1 MSTNLPRLLVATG
14 NQGKLREYR
23 ELLKGIPFELVSL
36 QHVGIDQEVEET
48 GLTFRENARIKAQSY
63 ASMSGLPTLADDSGL
78 SVDALGGD
86 PGVKSARYGGDA
98 CNSDP
103 DRVQLLLS
111 NLRDV
116 PWARRTARFRC
127 VICMSLPAADRAA
140 GEQGRRLLYA
150 EGAVAGMIQYEPE
163 GEEGFG
169 YDPVFFL
176 PSYNRTVAQLS
187 LEEKNRIS
195 HRGDAARRAFA
206 VLSSL
211 SY

>member
-1 MSTNLPRLLVATG
+1 MSTALPQLLVATG

-48 GLTFRENARIKAQSY
+48 GLTFRENARIKAESY
-63 ASMSGLPTLADDSGL
+63 ASISGLPTLADDSGL

-86 PGVKSARYGGDA
+86 PGVRSARYGGDA
-98 CNSDP
+98 CRSDP

-111 NLRDV
+111 NMRDL
-116 PWARRTARFRC
+116 PWTRRTARFRC
-127 VICMSLPAADRAA
+127 VICMSLPSADSAP
-140 GEQGRRLLYA
+140 GEQDRRLLYA

-176 PSYNRTVAQLS
+176 PSYNRTIAQLS
-187 LEEKNRIS
+187 LDEKNRIS
-195 HRGDAARRAFA
+195 HRGDAARRALA

-211 SY
+211 SG